1 MGQRE
6 ELFLRTSFP
15 DFPIPVSGNSRFRQ
29 FPIPFLILRRP
40 IVWYNSHVKMILAT
54 VAVLSAFVTA
64 NAVETTLHSCPPPDT
79 EFETNL
85 VAEVWDSF
93 DRIMSIR
100 FEFAA
105 SPSNNVQAAFGVDE
119 DHDGVLSIEESE
131 FTVGWDCGAWF
142 VSGYG
147 EEFAEPA
154 AVQSGTKSFS
164 WRARMDTGGRLCE
177 LSAKDGNA
185 AVFSGLTNN
194 IPGWVCRRCWDTM
207 RLTARGAVDPAAV
220 IYIGNKPNPL
230 QVILR

>member
-1 MGQRE
+1 M
-6 ELFLRTSFP
+6 
-15 DFPIPVSGNSRFRQ
+15 
-29 FPIPFLILRRP
+29 FLILRTP
-40 IVWYNSHVKMILAT
+40 IVWYNSSVKLILAI
-54 VAVLSAFVTA
+54 VAVMSACVSA
-64 NAVETTLHSCPPPDT
+64 NAVEATLHSNPPLDT

-85 VAEVWDSF
+85 VADVWGNF
-93 DRIMSIR
+93 DRIMSVR
-100 FEFAA
+100 FEFTA

-147 EEFAEPA
+147 EEFAELA
-154 AVQSGTKSFS
+154 AVQSGRKSFS
-164 WRARMDTGGRLCE
+164 WCARLDEEGRLCE

-194 IPGWVCRRCWDTM
+194 IPGWICRRSWDTM
-207 RLTARGAVDPAAV
+207 RLTARGAFDPAAV
-220 IYIGNKPNPL
+220 LYIGNKPNPL